1 METATQFDLGGK
13 IIMTI
18 IVTWFILSSL
28 GIVFLTPSIWR
39 GEKRSV
45 SLPSIGYSIGVNVR
59 NYVPFAIFV
68 FCVFFIG
75 SVWMGLE
82 IFVGVPAILRP
93 LFILPIYLGILFL
106 PITLFVNAFNR
117 PKFLVP
123 PPHRKK
129 RGWVT
134 RKSLGPVDE
143 TDEERSSSRKTA
155 DSSTSS
161 SGWWDDSFKHTNP
174 NTLEQDITHED
185 VQQWLE
191 NHPDRV
197 DALMAGL
204 RTHKTRLLHTDA
216 TERQYAVSDEW
227 WFEIAVD
234 LGCDVERTKQDL
246 DAIAHTSAFRAYAEG
261 IGWLPDVRG
270 TRYKSTPL
278 IVERS
283 FHRSETDGSS

>member
-1 METATQFDLGGK
+1 MEIATQSDLQGK
-13 IIMTI
+13 ILITVLMMAFMLVSLR
-18 IVTWFILSSL
+18 IVSF
-28 GIVFLTPSIWR
+28 VPSIWQ

-45 SLPSIGYSIGVNVR
+45 SLPTSSVSINVNVR

-68 FCVFFIG
+68 FCVSFIG
-75 SVWMGLE
+75 PMWILLE
-82 IFVGVPAILRP
+82 LFVGVPFILLP
-93 LFILPIYLGILFL
+93 LFILPICIGMLSFPVIL
-106 PITLFVNAFNR
+106 IVNAFNQS
-117 PKFLVP
+117 KFLVP

-129 RGWVT
+129 QGWVS
-134 RKSLGPVDE
+134 RISLRSVDE
-143 TDEERSSSRKTA
+143 TDEDNSSSRATA
-155 DSSTSS
+155 DFSPPSID
-161 SGWWDDSFKHTNP
+161 WWKHTGP
-174 NTLEQDITHED
+174 VTILEQDITHED

-246 DAIAHTSAFRAYAEG
+246 DAIARTTAFREYAER
-261 IGWLPDVRG
+261 IGGLPDVRG
-270 TRYKSTPL
+270 TRFQSTPL
-278 IVERS
+278 IIDR
-283 FHRSETDGSS
+283 HHSETDGSS